1 MSASDILEA
10 PARLPRRR
18 RRMRIVL
25 GILLACAVLATAYI
39 LILLHLADKDL
50 RDAIA
55 EADRLDPGW
64 RLEELEA
71 KRANI
76 PEQQNSAPVVL
87 NAARLLPKPWPPLG
101 ADGTAAF
108 PVQEQ
113 SLRRLVLAPAE
124 EIDAQQTQDLRTALT
139 KAQSAL
145 TEAHKLSDL
154 PTGRYPLHQTPDGG
168 ILSIPGNI
176 GLMREM
182 VTLLSFDTLLRAQ
195 ET

>member
-71 KRANI
+71 KRADI
-76 PEQQNSAPVVL
+76 SEEQNSARVVL
-87 NAARLLPKPWPPLG
+87 SAERLLVQPWPPG
-101 ADGTAAF
+101 RW
-108 PVQEQ
+108 P
-113 SLRRLVLAPAE
+113 
-124 EIDAQQTQDLRTALT
+124 EI
-139 KAQSAL
+139 
-145 TEAHKLSDL
+145 
-154 PTGRYPLHQTPDGG
+154 GRA
-168 ILSIPGNI
+168 SC
-176 GLMREM
+176 RER
-182 VTLLSFDTLLRAQ
+182 V
-195 ET
+195 